1 MIAMKKTLIAVLLI
15 IISFSM
21 INAQIPIAVSE
32 DSIKIGKNLLPG
44 FSVNIPECDYNK
56 VLDIWKRELQSGTKS
71 KVVTENN
78 EMTIFGANLKNLTP
92 NPVNVYSSLVRLDSM
107 LMLYVSLEK
116 KKDEYIERSSSV
128 AEFIK
133 VKDYLKQFAKDRYT
147 EVAKGQADAEDKKL
161 YNLQRELSSLENE
174 KSRMLK
180 SIFSDS
186 TEIIAEQNNIVVQ
199 NEELRKV
206 EEALKEQNT
215 LLEKTV
221 DGAARKDISEQ
232 IKELE
237 KRKKKAISSVGS
249 SENKISKAK
258 NSMEK
263 TRNEIPVNEQKQ
275 IIKIE
280 QVSRQEAISM
290 SYAAKLKKIQ
300 EL

>member
-1 MIAMKKTLIAVLLI
+1 
-15 IISFSM
+15 
-21 INAQIPIAVSE
+21 
-32 DSIKIGKNLLPG
+32 
-44 FSVNIPECDYNK
+44 
-56 VLDIWKRELQSGTKS
+56 
-71 KVVTENN
+71 
-78 EMTIFGANLKNLTP
+78 MTIFGANLKNLTP